1 MKEQKKA
8 IINQA
13 VTKGI
18 NPDVKMKD
26 SGVEWFG
33 EIPEYWKI
41 RKLKYLLKI
50 KLKYGANESAGLD
63 DKKLPR
69 YIRITDFGDNG
80 ELREETFKSL
90 SFDKA
95 KDYYLEYGDILFARS
110 GTTVGKTFQ
119 FKNYNGKACFTGYL
133 IKATVNNR
141 MILSDY
147 LYLYTKSNSYEDW
160 KSSIFN
166 KATIE
171 NIGADKYSFLDVI
184 IPTCGSL
191 HQL

>member
-1 MKEQKKA
+1 M
-8 IINQA
+8 
-13 VTKGI
+13 
-18 NPDVKMKD
+18 KMKD